1 MLAGGYLNEH
11 GSLNTKR
18 LQLVLNELN
27 VFEREQFEHEVADLG
42 IGGGGRGG
50 DRHGGGGGH
59 RHRGAKKHAEV
70 KVDKAK
76 QRGMLGEFLMP
87 VLGCSI
93 PPSSC
98 IERALAD

>member
-1 MLAGGYLNEH
+1 
-11 GSLNTKR
+11 

-42 IGGGGRGG
+42 TGGGGGR
-50 DRHGGGGGH
+50 GGGGGH

-76 QRGMLGEFLMP
+76 QRGVLGEF
-87 VLGCSI
+87 
-93 PPSSC
+93 SC
-98 IERALAD
+98 RF